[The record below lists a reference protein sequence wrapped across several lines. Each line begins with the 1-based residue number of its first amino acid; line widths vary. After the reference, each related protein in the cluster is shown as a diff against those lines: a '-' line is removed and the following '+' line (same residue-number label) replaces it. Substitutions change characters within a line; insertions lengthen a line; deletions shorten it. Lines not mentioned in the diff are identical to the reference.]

1 MGVLVLDLV
10 KNLKNCDNCV
20 YNIWIRVRCQI
31 CSDSPQPRLD
41 KPPSQDKQA
50 LESSLWNLQTWI
62 SFVDIIFEARNKNIF
77 VLCQDSFQRFSDIR
91 VLSHGTVCQLRPSRP
106 IRQLTTFI
114 LLKKIEVSIRENN
127 CRTKTRWNRPET
139 AEDANNTLQL
149 AKQRGKVK
157 SFDVSYF
164 YCHFWPLYN
173 DDR

>member
-1 MGVLVLDLV
+1 MSRKNSRNSLQIVDLSRLIPIWCLIPIIVELRVGILVLDLV
-10 KNLKNCDNCV
+10 KNLKNCDNCI
-20 YNIWIRVRCQI
+20 YNMWIRVRCQI

-106 IRQLTTFI
+106 IGQLTTFI
-114 LLKKIEVSIRENN
+114 LLKK
-127 CRTKTRWNRPET
+127 TR
-139 AEDANNTLQL
+139 
-149 AKQRGKVK
+149 
-157 SFDVSYF
+157 SF
-164 YCHFWPLYN
+164 N
-173 DDR
+173 